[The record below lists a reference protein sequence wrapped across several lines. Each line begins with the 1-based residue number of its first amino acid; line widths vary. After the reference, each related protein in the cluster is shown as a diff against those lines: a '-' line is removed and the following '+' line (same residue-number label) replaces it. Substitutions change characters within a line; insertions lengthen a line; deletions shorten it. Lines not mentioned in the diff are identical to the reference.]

1 MNSDSLRGEAMANIK
16 SKLKL
21 TKDKILGENHKN
33 VVGLSRLLLSDWEFI
48 PRLNLTKWV
57 NIGYHTSTQPTLI
70 FHVKP
75 YRRNIINLSIIINSN
90 FLPFSNIFIS
100 NNINDI
106 FRKILNINR
115 IGVIRMI
122 KKRSKT

>member
-48 PRLNLTKWV
+48 PRLLLSDWEFIPRLSLSDWEFIPRLNLTKWV
-57 NIGYHTSTQPTLI
+57 NIG
-70 FHVKP
+70 
-75 YRRNIINLSIIINSN
+75 
-90 FLPFSNIFIS
+90 
-100 NNINDI
+100 
-106 FRKILNINR
+106 
-115 IGVIRMI
+115 
-122 KKRSKT
+122 